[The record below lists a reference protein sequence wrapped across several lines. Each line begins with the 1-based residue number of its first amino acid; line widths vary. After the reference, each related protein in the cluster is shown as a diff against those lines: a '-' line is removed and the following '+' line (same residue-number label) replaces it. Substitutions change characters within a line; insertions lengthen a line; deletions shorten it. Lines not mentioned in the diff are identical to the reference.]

1 MEQSDPHGRHQG
13 AVKSIKGKPIFH
25 ITRKASSAD
34 RDFHV
39 GRPQSPIFECT
50 WSCRV
55 IHARTVLSYG
65 RTAAASALTD
75 LIVQTVGARRKKW
88 PIGGRHF
95 GSFWPSSTVLR
106 RAATVALGVI
116 VLQNLNVFA
125 EGGRPG
131 VFAWHFFRSPDEG
144 AAAATRRHHLLTHQ
158 LRRTSRRRDWRR
170 TAEELDQTPQ
180 VLRGCGQ

>member
-1 MEQSDPHGRHQG
+1 MIPAHHTESKMLSATQGPMAFWRLQRNSINQNWIIVRRSRAIHQLGYGSLPQCSDP
-13 AVKSIKGKPIFH
+13 
-25 ITRKASSAD
+25 
-34 RDFHV
+34 
-39 GRPQSPIFECT
+39 
-50 WSCRV
+50 
-55 IHARTVLSYG
+55 
-65 RTAAASALTD
+65 
-75 LIVQTVGARRKKW
+75 
-88 PIGGRHF
+88 
-95 GSFWPSSTVLR
+95 
-106 RAATVALGVI
+106 VANEGI

>member
-1 MEQSDPHGRHQG
+1 MRVFIGPCRERNCLRASPNFCNKIGPLRHLARRSDPV
-13 AVKSIKGKPIFH
+13 AF
-25 ITRKASSAD
+25 
-34 RDFHV
+34 
-39 GRPQSPIFECT
+39 
-50 WSCRV
+50 
-55 IHARTVLSYG
+55 
-65 RTAAASALTD
+65 
-75 LIVQTVGARRKKW
+75 
-88 PIGGRHF
+88 GG
-95 GSFWPSSTVLR
+95 
-106 RAATVALGVI
+106 I